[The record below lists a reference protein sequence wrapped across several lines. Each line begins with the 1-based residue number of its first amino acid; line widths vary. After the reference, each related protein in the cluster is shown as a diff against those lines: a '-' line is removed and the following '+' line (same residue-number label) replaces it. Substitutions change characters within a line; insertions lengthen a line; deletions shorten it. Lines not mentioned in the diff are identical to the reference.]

1 MKLSKSARYAL
12 HAVLELAR
20 SKEPVTTGQ
29 VAQKFT
35 IPEGALAAVFH
46 QLVRAGLAQGVRGIG
61 GGYLLAKPAAEISV
75 LQVLEIFDPP
85 RPAGQ
90 CLVGERECVTTPE
103 CRLRA
108 LFDEVEETARCTF
121 ASVNLETLIR

>member
-12 HAVLELAR
+12 HAVLEMAR
-20 SKEPVTTGQ
+20 SKEPVTVGQ
-29 VAQKFT
+29 VAQKYA
-35 IPEGALAAVFH
+35 IPEGALAAVLQ
-46 QLVRAGLAQGVRGIG
+46 QLTRAGLAQGVRGIG
-61 GGYLLAKPAAEISV
+61 GGYLLARPASSISV
-75 LQVLEIFDPP
+75 LQVLDVFDPP

-90 CLVGERECVTTPE
+90 CLVGDHACVSAPE

-121 ASVNLETLIR
+121 ASVNLDTLTR